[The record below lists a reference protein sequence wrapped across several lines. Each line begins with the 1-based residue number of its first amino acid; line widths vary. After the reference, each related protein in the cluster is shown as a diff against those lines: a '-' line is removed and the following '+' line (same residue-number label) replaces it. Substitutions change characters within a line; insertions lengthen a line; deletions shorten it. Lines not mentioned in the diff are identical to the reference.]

1 MGKHDHMH
9 KGASSG
15 PAAAERTPEAES
27 SALAERSELAAAQ
40 GWGGIGTAITGL
52 QRQLG
57 NSGVAQ
63 LVRSQR
69 SQVAASSAPAGVI
82 QRVSDNKDH
91 HMQFLMQK
99 AQDAGADTNDP
110 HFILAHACAYVMD
123 HNLYREA
130 FKPDNLPPI
139 YQAVLGAVPQSGDP
153 QDYHNILYGY
163 IGGLGVGATSQVH
176 WGGLTPA
183 GTGTGARIRYAP
195 DGHAEGT
202 PTDAKTPWME
212 ELYRRKDGTKTLFV
226 MGHLIN
232 ADLGGP
238 GLDYNYVP
246 LTGRAGWHGANDAN
260 ALHSKG
266 IEQIVKTKYAQLGGD
281 VTALEYEV
289 VADYSR
295 GARTAQTDQM
305 RMALQKMA
313 EIEGQLGQLAN
324 TQLARLDQA
333 DKDTL
338 KKMIQAVP
346 NLDTMLYAVSS
357 GNYWIRNW
365 ATLQGLVQ
373 ENLNLWEYEDRIVPK
388 QLNAE
393 VNWTQAGSQQQM
405 QLEVPIVLPDSLAA
419 PYNSNR
425 ESSYKSEAPTDHK
438 SQFSDYL
445 ERNSGAYQLDDEA
458 STKAKGAALLMD
470 LNEYD
475 RENLTDILSNMHQY
489 YVIQE
494 KLDNADGALTEEQL
508 AALQQEQAEYA
519 NAFELIKDEPDI
531 AKLITSK
538 DSAAMVAGLLSNS
551 SGELFDEVQNYTV
564 QVNQVAN
571 TGKKFSQ
578 FAYSG
583 QTPFGSPSKI
593 VAQLEKDGHPQ
604 GSSAGGDSAWMLKL
618 EERRDASKT
627 LYVRGHMLNRH
638 LGGAGLDSNMVPL
651 TGREGWYGA
660 NNANGM
666 HSAGIEENVK
676 HLYGQ
681 VAGPG
686 EEGDLSKVTN
696 LVYTVE
702 AIFGDHA
709 RQQTAQM
716 KALNTAY
723 RQQVIDGIFNEL
735 QAGNDSLNDND
746 HQEKYT
752 NLSTGDFVNMVNTDM
767 DEARNLFLHKIYAV
781 MGENYPPNLDPTVDP
796 LRAQIAADYQLD
808 ALTVP
813 ELIQAWKDHLAS
825 REYQGQTRANASMQ
839 MAVVDMREQ
848 FSQPIAALQPA
859 HVQYVQGVVQA
870 NDQMEAA
877 LNAVSPNGNY
887 LLEDIRTLQDN
898 MQLNSELWEFED
910 HHVPLRL
917 EASVRWTQ
925 HGMDRNGEALIPVV
939 LPSDIKAPYR
949 ERESG

>member
-1 MGKHDHMH
+1 MGKQEHVN
-9 KGASSG
+9 KAVSAG
-15 PAAAERTPEAES
+15 PESAERTSETEA
-27 SALAERSELAAAQ
+27 LTERSEAAA
-40 GWGGIGTAITGL
+40 GRMGVGTAISGL

-57 NSGVAQ
+57 NNGVAQ
-63 LVRSQR
+63 LVRSQSGR
-69 SQVAASSAPAGVI
+69 FAASSAPVGAI

-91 HMQFLMQK
+91 HIDFLTLR
-99 AQDAGADTNDP
+99 AQAAGADLSQAP
-110 HFILAHACAYVMD
+110 FMLAHACAYVMD
-123 HNLYREA
+123 HHLYKEK
-130 FKPDNLPPI
+130 FKPGNLPPV
-139 YQAVLGAVPQSGDP
+139 YLPVQGLVPQSGDP
-153 QDYHNILYGY
+153 EDYHKIIYDY
-163 IGGLGVGATSQVH
+163 IGTLGGAATSQVK
-176 WGGLTPA
+176 WGGLTAA
-183 GTGTGARIRYAP
+183 GTGTGARITYAP
-195 DGHAEGT
+195 NGHAEGT
-202 PTDAKTPWME
+202 PTDAKTPWMT
-212 ELYRRKDGTKTLFV
+212 ELSKRKDGTKGLYV

-295 GARTAQTDQM
+295 GPRTAQTDPMQQ
-305 RMALQKMA
+305 ALQKIA
-313 EIEGQLGQLAN
+313 EIEGELGPLAN
-324 TQLARLDQA
+324 TQLARLEQA
-333 DKDTL
+333 DKEKL
-338 KKMIQAVP
+338 KKLIQAVP

-357 GNYWIRNW
+357 GNYWTRNW
-365 ATLQGLVQ
+365 ATLKGLVQ
-373 ENLNLWEYEDRIVPK
+373 ENLNLWQYEDQIVPSE
-388 QLNAE
+388 LNAR
-393 VNWTQAGSQQQM
+393 VTWTQAGSQQE
-405 QLEVPIVLPDSLAA
+405 LRLDVPIILPDSLAT

-425 ESSYKSEAPTDHK
+425 ESNYKSEAPMDHK
-438 SQFSDYL
+438 SQFADYL
-445 ERNSGAYQLDDEA
+445 ERNSGAYQLGDEA

-475 RENLTDILSNMHQY
+475 RENLTNVLANMSKYYDIQHQ
-489 YVIQE
+489 IDGGNGPLAPE
-494 KLDNADGALTEEQL
+494 KIAE
-508 AALQQEQAEYA
+508 LQAEQAEYVD
-519 NAFELIKDEPDI
+519 AFELIKDEPDI
-531 AKLITSK
+531 AKLITNK
-538 DSAAMVAGLLSNS
+538 DTAVVVANLLSSS
-551 SGELFDEVQNYTV
+551 SGALFNEVQDYTK
-564 QVNQVAN
+564 QVNETAG

-604 GSSAGGDSAWMLKL
+604 GSSAGGDPAWMLQL

-676 HLYGQ
+676 HLYEQ

-686 EEGDLSKVTN
+686 EEADPSKVTN

-709 RQQTAQM
+709 RQQTAQV
-716 KALNTAY
+716 KALYTAY
-723 RQQVIDGIFNEL
+723 KQQVIDGVFSKLAEGNE
-735 QAGNDSLNDND
+735 AMDDND
-746 HQEKYT
+746 HKEKYT
-752 NLSTGDFVNMVNTDM
+752 NYSTGDFINMVNTDM
-767 DEARNLFLHKIYAV
+767 NAARDMFLNKIYVV
-781 MGENYPPNLDPTVDP
+781 MGANYPANQDPTVDP
-796 LRAQIAADYQLD
+796 LRSQIAADYQLD
-808 ALTVP
+808 TLTVP
-813 ELIQAWKDHLAS
+813 QLIQAWKEHLAT
-825 REYQGQTRANASMQ
+825 REYQATNRQVASQQ
-839 MAVVDMREQ
+839 MAMADMREQ
-848 FSQPIAALQPA
+848 FSLPIGALQPA
-859 HVQYVQGVVQA
+859 QVQFIQGVVQA

-887 LLEDIRTLQDN
+887 LLEDIRSLQDG
-898 MQLNSELWEFED
+898 LYTNSALWEFED
-910 HHVPLRL
+910 KNVPLRL

-925 HGMDRNGEALIPVV
+925 HGMNKYGEALIPVV
-939 LPSDIKAPYR
+939 LPSDLKAPYR
-949 ERESG
+949 ERELG